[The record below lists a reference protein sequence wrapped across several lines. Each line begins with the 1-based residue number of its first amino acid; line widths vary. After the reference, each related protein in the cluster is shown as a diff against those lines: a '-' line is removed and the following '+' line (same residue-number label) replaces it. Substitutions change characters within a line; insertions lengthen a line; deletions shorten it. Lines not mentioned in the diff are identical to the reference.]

1 MGYFFEHS
9 CQKPEPSPIPQSSIL
24 GLRLA
29 LVRINTSVPGSEK
42 TKQSRLIFQSET
54 MLSRLKFATPS
65 FGHCVALIGLWRD
78 FGMSEV
84 SKINVEVGVATH
96 QYKWRPSE
104 RLWVVGVFCVLSG
117 ACGVNKFDTP
127 LDLCV
132 SSLRK
137 GHANLLCIV
146 PNLTDDPRRES

>member
-65 FGHCVALIGLWRD
+65 FGHCAWG
-78 FGMSEV
+78 
-84 SKINVEVGVATH
+84 
-96 QYKWRPSE
+96 Q
-104 RLWVVGVFCVLSG
+104 
-117 ACGVNKFDTP
+117 
-127 LDLCV
+127 
-132 SSLRK
+132 
-137 GHANLLCIV
+137 
-146 PNLTDDPRRES
+146 PNLIHLSICACHHCARAMLIFSVSFQIERMIPERNP